1 MTMWVRSKGIY
12 ARRQLISALLGHE
25 VACYRSSSPVSKG
38 DVCAGWGQKANT
50 KRIKQQAQEL
60 GLPYWQ
66 LEDGFIGYI
75 GHPAGGGMAVSLIAD
90 PVGIYY
96 DARQPSQLEQLIAT
110 PCDMALL
117 ARAERLIGELV
128 RLGIT
133 KYNCYA
139 NCKAHEPCGLTYS
152 VGAGLSAGSAA
163 AGAASARQMPRE
175 RGAIPR
181 ELAGRLLDDPRPRI
195 LLIDQ
200 VAGDLSIPGALAS
213 EADFLAMVAAARRNH
228 PNARLLL
235 RTHPDTH
242 FGKKSGV
249 LARLVEREPLLAEL
263 EIVSEPCH
271 PHALL
276 KMADAVYT
284 VSSQLGFEA
293 LLLGKPVHCF
303 GMPFYAGWGLTRD
316 SKPCERR
323 LQATGGEAISLSQLA
338 AAALILYP
346 RYLDPVL
353 GTRCEVEEV
362 IAILARQQMPPPRW
376 HRLYLVDFS
385 LWKRAFMRT
394 FCAHLADE
402 LHFVRKPPKWL
413 NGDEQVLVWGNRYPE
428 LVSAIR
434 VEDGFIRSRGLGSNL
449 CRPSSLSID
458 PVGIYFDSRRPSA
471 LEQLLNYQ
479 PLDDAALARG
489 NQLLALLRE
498 CRVSKYNVG
507 TSHAYQPPQDGRELV
522 LVVGQVDG
530 DASILCG
537 SPVIRSNE
545 QLLWAV
551 RAAKPE
557 AHILFKPHPDV
568 VSGNRAGA
576 ISEGCLAEC
585 VDSQVLDME
594 LASLYPHIDE
604 LHTMTSLSGFEA
616 LVQGVNVTTW
626 GQPFYS
632 GWGLTGD
639 INPPARRQRQL
650 PLAALVYLTLVAYPR
665 YIDWQSGLW
674 CSPEQL
680 IRKLAVQKPLTV
692 AGSSRWQRWQLK
704 LHFLARTLRPAR
716 SLLS

>member
-1 MTMWVRSKGIY
+1 MTLWTQSSGIL
-12 ARRQLISALLGHE
+12 ARRRQISACLGQPLARLE
-25 VACYRSSSPVSKG
+25 PSSECLPQAG
-38 DVCAGWGQKANT
+38 DVLVGWGQKANT
-50 KRIKQQAQEL
+50 GQIKQKAQEL

-75 GHPAGGGMAVSLIAD
+75 GHPAREGGALSLIAD

-110 PCDMALL
+110 PCDVEML

-139 NCKAHEPCGLTYS
+139 TRPDALATQAPYGEEQGLPVS
-152 VGAGLSAGSAA
+152 LAEGLLQDG
-163 AGAASARQMPRE
+163 
-175 RGAIPR
+175 
-181 ELAGRLLDDPRPRI
+181 RPRV
-195 LLIDQ
+195 LLVDQ
-200 VAGDLSIPGALAS
+200 VAGDLSIPGALACN
-213 EADFLAMVAAARRNH
+213 ADFLAMVAAARRNH
-228 PNARLLL
+228 PGARLLL
-235 RTHPDTH
+235 RTHPDTRM
-242 FGKKSGV
+242 GKKIGV
-249 LARLVEREPLLAEL
+249 LARLAQKLPELADL

-271 PHALL
+271 PHLLL
-276 KMADAVYT
+276 KRVDAVYT

-293 LLLGKPVHCF
+293 LLFGKPVHCF
-303 GMPFYAGWGLTRD
+303 GMPFYAGWGLTHD
-316 SKPCERR
+316 SKLCMRR
-323 LQATGGEAISLSQLA
+323 VLARADEAVSLPQLV
-338 AAALILYP
+338 AAALIRYP
-346 RYLDPVL
+346 RYCDPVL
-353 GTRCEVEEV
+353 GERCKVEDVVEL
-362 IAILARQQMPPPRW
+362 LARQQMEPARW
-376 HRLYLVDFS
+376 RRLYLVGFS

-402 LHFVRKPPKWL
+402 LRFVRRPPKRL
-413 NGDEQVLVWGNRYPE
+413 TGDEQVLVWGSHYPE

-434 VEDGFIRSRGLGSNL
+434 VEDGFIRSSGLGSNL

-471 LEQLLNYQ
+471 LEQLLNYE
-479 PLDDAALARG
+479 PIDEALLAKG
-489 NQLLALLRE
+489 DQLLTLLRE
-498 CRVSKYNVG
+498 SRVSKYNVG
-507 TSHAYQPPQDGRELV
+507 EAEPFQPPQDGRELV

-551 RAAKPE
+551 RAAKPQ

-568 VSGNRAGA
+568 VCGNREGT
-576 ISEGCLAEC
+576 ISASCLAEC
-585 VDSQVLDME
+585 VDSQVIQCD
-594 LASLYPHIDE
+594 LASLYPHINE

-616 LVQGVNVTTW
+616 LVQGVKVTTW

-632 GWGLTGD
+632 GWGLTRD
-639 INPPARRQRQL
+639 IHPPARRERPL
-650 PLAALVYLTLVAYPR
+650 PLAALVCLTLAAYPR

-680 IRKLAVQKPLTV
+680 IRKLAAHKPL
-692 AGSSRWQRWQLK
+692 AMSGASRWRRWHLK
-704 LHFLARTLRPAR
+704 LRFLVDTLKPTR
-716 SLLS
+716 SLFS